1 MVVGVDEP
9 WDDELAGGVEN
20 FNLTV
25 GLNVG
30 RDAFDYPTVDQKIG
44 GLGLM
49 YVAVM
54 VIDSAPADQIALGPG
69 FPRHEW
75 PLFQRPVSAL
85 ALREFSPSVQLRSIV
100 VQRSETLSAAGVGH
114 ATKETTGPAPRRRHP
129 HRISLALAPYL
140 QLWYEFS

>member
-1 MVVGVDEP
+1 MRSPTETPWVRVHHPDIEGQFFEQAFRHHVVRMVVGVDEP

-25 GLNVG
+25 GLKVG
-30 RDAFDYPTVDQKIG
+30 RDAFNYPTVDQKIG

-54 VIDSAPADQIALGPG
+54 VIDPAPEDQIALGPC

-75 PLFQRPVSAL
+75 PLFSAICLGCWLCVS
-85 ALREFSPSVQLRSIV
+85 
-100 VQRSETLSAAGVGH
+100 
-114 ATKETTGPAPRRRHP
+114 
-129 HRISLALAPYL
+129 
-140 QLWYEFS
+140 